1 MTRIILFAALLTALA
16 GCSLWPW
23 GHSNDNGD
31 EEETSEQMLYRSA
44 QSSLRS
50 ANYRDAIIKL
60 QKLEARFP
68 FGRYA
73 EQAQLELIYANFM
86 SYQPEATRS
95 AADRFIRLHP
105 QHPNIDYAYYIK
117 GLAEF
122 NKDRGLLDRFASSD
136 ISKRDPTSA
145 RQAFADFSEFLE
157 RHPDSEYAADAR
169 QRMIYLVDLLA
180 RYEINVAKFY
190 MRRGAFVA
198 AANRARNVVEHYSQS
213 RSVDEALAIRVEAN
227 WRLGLPEAANNSL
240 RILAINDPQYP
251 AFDNQGHFVFRQQA
265 FDRDRSWLNM
275 MSFGLIDRPEVP
287 APISLDTPTGVDM
300 PLQMPEP
307 VPAAQIAKPKPW
319 YRRLLG

>member
-1 MTRIILFAALLTALA
+1 MTRIVCLVALMALLS
-16 GCSLWPW
+16 GCWPF
-23 GHSNDNGD
+23 GHDKA
-31 EEETSEQMLYRSA
+31 EEEDKKSSEQMLYRSA

-50 ANYRDAIIKL
+50 GNYRDAITKL

-86 SYQPEATRS
+86 SYQPEAARS

-105 QHPNIDYAYYIK
+105 QHPNVDYAYYIK

-122 NKDRGLLDRFASSD
+122 NKDRGLLDRFAATD

-145 RQAFADFSEFLE
+145 RQAFTDFSDFLE

-169 QRMIYLVDLLA
+169 QRMVFLVNLLA
-180 RYEINVAKFY
+180 KYEINVAKFY
-190 MRRGAFVA
+190 MRRGAYVA
-198 AANRARNVVEHYSQS
+198 AANRAREVIEHYSQS
-213 RSVDEALAIRVEAN
+213 QSIDDALAISIEAN
-227 WRLGLPEAANNSL
+227 WRLGLPQAANDSL

-251 AFDNQGHFVFRQQA
+251 AFDDKGRFVFRQQT

-275 MSFGLIDRPEVP
+275 MTFGLIDRPRVPPPITIETPAGTAVPVHAPAAAPEVP
-287 APISLDTPTGVDM
+287 AP
-300 PLQMPEP
+300 
-307 VPAAQIAKPKPW
+307 KKPW
-319 YRRLLG
+319 YRRLFS

>member
-1 MTRIILFAALLTALA
+1 
-16 GCSLWPW
+16 
-23 GHSNDNGD
+23 
-31 EEETSEQMLYRSA
+31 MLYRSA

-50 ANYRDAIIKL
+50 GNYRDAIIKL

-145 RQAFADFSEFLE
+145 RQSFADFSEFLE

-240 RILAINDPQYP
+240 RILAINDPRYP
-251 AFDNQGHFVFRQQA
+251 AFDNQGNFVFRQQA

-275 MSFGLIDRPEVP
+275 MSFGLVDRPDVP
-287 APISLDTPTGVDM
+287 PPISLTTPTGVDE
-300 PLQMPEP
+300 PVQMPEP
-307 VPAAQIAKPKPW
+307 VPAAAQIPKHKPW

>member
-1 MTRIILFAALLTALA
+1 
-16 GCSLWPW
+16 
-23 GHSNDNGD
+23 
-31 EEETSEQMLYRSA
+31 MLYRSA

-50 ANYRDAIIKL
+50 GNYRDAIIKL

-145 RQAFADFSEFLE
+145 RQSFADFSEFLE

-198 AANRARNVVEHYSQS
+198 AANRARNVVEHYTQS

-240 RILAINDPQYP
+240 RILAINDPRYP
-251 AFDNQGHFVFRQQA
+251 AFDNQGNFVFRQQA

-275 MSFGLIDRPEVP
+275 MSFGLVDRPDVP
-287 APISLDTPTGVDM
+287 PPISLTTPTGVDEAV
-300 PLQMPEP
+300 QMPEP
-307 VPAAQIAKPKPW
+307 VPAAAQIPKHKPW

>member
-1 MTRIILFAALLTALA
+1 MTRIVCLVAFVALLT
-16 GCSLWPW
+16 GCWPF
-23 GHSNDNGD
+23 GHDKA
-31 EEETSEQMLYRSA
+31 EEEDQKSSEQMLYRSA
-44 QSSLRS
+44 QSSLR
-50 ANYRDAIIKL
+50 AGNYRDAITKL

-86 SYQPEATRS
+86 SFQPEAARS

-105 QHPNIDYAYYIK
+105 QHPNVDYAYYIK

-122 NKDRGLLDRFASSD
+122 NKDRGLLDRFAATD

-145 RQAFADFSEFLE
+145 RQAFTDFSEFLE

-169 QRMIYLVDLLA
+169 QRMVYLVNVLA
-180 RYEINVAKFY
+180 KYEINVAKFY
-190 MRRGAFVA
+190 MRRGAYVA
-198 AANRARNVVEHYSQS
+198 AANRARDVVEHYSQS
-213 RSVDEALAIRVEAN
+213 QSVDDALAILIEAN
-227 WRLGLPEAANNSL
+227 WRLGLPEATNDSL

-251 AFDNQGHFVFRQQA
+251 AFDEKGHFVFRQQA

-275 MSFGLIDRPEVP
+275 MTFGLIDRPPVP
-287 APISLDTPTGVDM
+287 APIAIDTPAGA
-300 PLQMPEP
+300 E
-307 VPAAQIAKPKPW
+307 VPARPPTAAPEAPPTQKKPW